1 MSPLALYQWP
11 PNMTYCEGLL
21 HINSCLWSQD
31 YHGGDV
37 PQGALINL
45 RNLAIRWSCE
55 VTWQIKYA
63 SSCSRPMDTKL
74 GAELQWEASI
84 LKSTWSL
91 IKWPTWS
98 HVAIWK
104 VCISTI
110 TRLIASKPG
119 RVNLREEFG
128 TKRLKS
134 SRDFFPS
141 HFPSRRWFWKDS
153 EKSLK

>member
-1 MSPLALYQWP
+1 MSPLALDQWP

-31 YHGGDV
+31 YHDGDV

>member
-1 MSPLALYQWP
+1 MSPLALDQWP

-45 RNLAIRWSCE
+45 RNLAIKWSCE
-55 VTWQIKYA
+55 VTWQIKYT

-128 TKRLKS
+128 TQRLKS
-134 SRDFFPS
+134 SLDFFPS

>member
-1 MSPLALYQWP
+1 MSPLALDQWP

-31 YHGGDV
+31 YHDGDV

-84 LKSTWSL
+84 FKSTWSL
-91 IKWPTWS
+91 IKWPTWG

>member
-1 MSPLALYQWP
+1 MSPLALDQWP

-55 VTWQIKYA
+55 VTW
-63 SSCSRPMDTKL
+63 RPMDTKL

-91 IKWPTWS
+91 IKWPTWG

-104 VCISTI
+104 VFISII

-128 TKRLKS
+128 TQRLKS
-134 SRDFFPS
+134 SLDFF
-141 HFPSRRWFWKDS
+141 
-153 EKSLK
+153 SLSFSFSSLILEGLGKVFKIISTC

>member
-1 MSPLALYQWP
+1 MSPLALDQWP

-119 RVNLREEFG
+119 RVNLREKFG